1 MKNKWYKLYF
11 KVIAVMVYVLV
22 TNNAEAQMMNTTV
35 SKRDILIGEKI
46 SYTLSIERLTN
57 DSIYFAIP
65 DSIPHFDLIEN
76 YRSDSITA
84 DGKKFWQTNIV
95 FTSFDSGSFDFPQLE
110 LGMGKTKDKAQRL
123 FTNAFKVNVGYMPT
137 DKEGKPRDIK
147 AVIEVDFFDWYW
159 VKIGIGILA
168 TLIILF
174 FLIKS
179 LFKKKVPEFNNLNK
193 SAYRDALDA
202 IEKLRAANKE
212 QTIVIKELHTSLA
225 NILKTYYGVVDGTN
239 ILNKTSTEV
248 LDKLKEYQLNA
259 ETTLQTQQ
267 ALDTSDA
274 TKFAK
279 YNPLFVENETS
290 INFIKNTIEEL
301 EILRNKKI

>member
-11 KVIAVMVYVLV
+11 KIIAVLVYVLV

-46 SYTLSIERLTN
+46 SYMLSIERLTN
-57 DSIYFAIP
+57 DSIYVAIP

-76 YRSDSITA
+76 YRNDSITA

-95 FTSFDSGSFDFPQLE
+95 FTSFDSGSFDFPPLE
-110 LGMGKTKDKAQRL
+110 LGMGKSKDKAQRL

-147 AVIEVDFFDWYW
+147 AVIEVDYFDWYW

-168 TLIILF
+168 TLIMLF

-179 LFKKKVPEFNNLNK
+179 LFKKKVPELNKLNK
-193 SAYRDALDA
+193 SAYKDALDA
-202 IEKLRAANKE
+202 IEKLRGANKE
-212 QTIVIKELHTSLA
+212 QTIAVKELHTSLA
-225 NILKTYYGVVDGTN
+225 NILKTYYGAVDGTN

-248 LDKLKEYQLNA
+248 LDKLKAYQLNA

-267 ALDTSDA
+267 ALDTADA